1 MIYNE
6 KNFCIYAGYNKK
18 SRIRPDVFEQIK
30 NLSSKYLV
38 IYVVSAEESIKEDPL
53 YSEILKITS
62 HIIIRNNLGYDFGSW
77 KTGINFLGE
86 QLKDANSLLLMND
99 SLYGPIFPME
109 QIIWNT
115 LNSPFDITS
124 MTAND
129 DDVGYHAQ
137 SYYISYNNKVL
148 NNELFQFFWKNC
160 PIKNINSDV
169 DKILMILKY
178 EVAFSQL
185 LFKIGFSHTALFN
198 IKTQINPTIY
208 SWNKLIDIGMPFIK
222 NNLLFDSPESLTQR
236 AGHPP
241 GAASRFVSGVDFD
254 RINDY
259 LNKNPSL
266 LNKMKEFWIETS
278 DKPRNIIFN

>member
-6 KNFCIYAGYNKK
+6 KNFCIYAGHNKK

-109 QIIWNT
+109 QIICNT

-124 MTAND
+124 MTANEE
-129 DDVGYHAQ
+129 VGYHAQ

-185 LFKIGFSHTALFN
+185 LFKMRIRHSKNIN
-198 IKTQINPTIY
+198 IKTQKRPSIY

-222 NNLLFDSPESLTQR
+222 NNLLFDSQESLTQR
-236 AGHPP
+236 AGH
-241 GAASRFVSGVDFD
+241 SRRPRIDFD

-278 DKPRNIIFN
+278 DKPRNII